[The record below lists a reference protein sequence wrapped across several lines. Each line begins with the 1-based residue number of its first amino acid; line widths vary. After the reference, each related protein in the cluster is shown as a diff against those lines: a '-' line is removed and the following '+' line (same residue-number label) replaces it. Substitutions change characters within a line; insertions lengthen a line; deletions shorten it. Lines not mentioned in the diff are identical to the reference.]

1 MKIEDPLA
9 SADDDITSVAADLAR
24 AEAVLQDI
32 RDAHLETVATKYD
45 DAIGELA
52 VEKAELESAHKRYL
66 DALDDDTPSKRTAA
80 RKALARCAG
89 ALDFAQEE
97 ADAAAKRLARIRA
110 IASYVEEYIGLVR
123 DDLAKAKERRAEAV
137 TAHEK
142 LQAAILQELETLSPD
157 FAKGEVPIAKLWTA
171 VLEHGHV
178 GFVYKGKTPEGAEY
192 RYAKA
197 KAALVEARRMT
208 EAKGFCALVIR
219 VKTGAAKSEPA
230 FLN

>member
-9 SADDDITSVAADLAR
+9 SAEEDITSVAADLAR

-32 RDAHLETVATKYD
+32 RDAHLEPVATKYD

-97 ADAAAKRLARIRA
+97 ADAAAKRLARVRA
-110 IASYVEEYIGLVR
+110 IAGHVEDYVGLVR
-123 DDLAKAKERRAEAV
+123 EDLAKAKEGHAGALS
-137 TAHEK
+137 AHEK
-142 LQAAILQELETLSPD
+142 LQSAIVQEIETLSPG
-157 FAKGEVPIAKLWTA
+157 FAEGAVPIARLWEA
-171 VLEHGHV
+171 VLTAGHV
-178 GFVYKGKTPEGAEY
+178 GFVYKGRVPDGAEY

-197 KAALVEARRMT
+197 KEALVKSGRMT
-208 EAKGFCALVIR
+208 EAKGFCVLNAAGEKARVLAL
-219 VKTGAAKSEPA
+219 
-230 FLN
+230 LD